1 MLADREHFN
10 FLIINPQHQEKA
22 YRKMISIRDV
32 VAKIADW
39 KAKDVQIHKLFGG
52 LTNQNYRVVVNGR
65 NYMVRIPGSE
75 TELLLID
82 RKNEYKNSVIAGQ
95 SGVAPKVIYYL
106 KSEEVMVQEFIQ
118 GKNVTIEMMH
128 SEASILKVAE
138 SVHRLHQGPA
148 FSSTFNMFRVMGKYI
163 KILKERKIKISE
175 GYLEEG
181 QPAAKQIEIAVNKHP
196 QPLVACHNDIWPE
209 NIIDY
214 GSKFY
219 IIDFELSGNNDPYF
233 DLGNIAAECDYN
245 EDQMAIL
252 CKAYCGHED
261 PAKIARIQLYAMM
274 SDLGWT
280 GWTLIQNHISSV
292 DFDYWKFANF
302 RWERARKKIH
312 SDRFAI
318 WLETASP
325 ES

>member
-1 MLADREHFN
+1 
-10 FLIINPQHQEKA
+10 
-22 YRKMISIRDV
+22 MISIRDV
-32 VAKIADW
+32 VAKIGDW
-39 KAKDVQIHKLFGG
+39 KATDIQIHKLSGG
-52 LTNQNYRVVVNGR
+52 LTNHNYRVVVNGK
-65 NYMVRIPGSE
+65 NYMVRIPGSK

-82 RKNEYKNSVIAGQ
+82 RKNEYKNSVIAGR

-106 KSEEVMVQEFIQ
+106 KPEKVMVQEFIQ
-118 GKNVTIEMMH
+118 GQNVTIDTMH
-128 SEASILKVAE
+128 NEKSILKVAE
-138 SVHRLHQGPA
+138 AMHRLHQGPA
-148 FSSTFNMFRVMGKYI
+148 FSSTFNMFRVMEKYI
-163 KILKERKIKISE
+163 QILKERTIKISE

-181 QPAAKQIEIAVNKHP
+181 QPAAKQIEIAVNKNP
-196 QPLVACHNDIWPE
+196 QELAACHNDIWPE
-209 NIIDY
+209 NIIDC

-219 IIDFELSGNNDPYF
+219 FIDFELSGNNDPYF
-233 DLGNIAAECDYN
+233 ELGNIGAECDYD
-245 EDQMAIL
+245 EGQIALL

-302 RWERARKKIH
+302 RWERVRKKIH

-318 WLETASP
+318 WLEKASRKP
-325 ES
+325 